1 MQRLAFLYWQWLK
14 RDVTARY
21 RGSIFG
27 LLWPLLQPAI
37 QIMVFTLIFFE
48 FMQMRWP
55 AASAS
60 VSAAT
65 STASAL
71 GSAPSTGA
79 LDYALNVFA
88 GLCIFNFMA
97 EILGRSPS
105 CVLSQPN
112 LVTKVKF
119 PLWLLPAVTV
129 GAALIHIAVGTVSI
143 ALISGLTGHGE
154 LAAQGANLNSSHSA
168 TAVLGLVW
176 LWLPLLLPLLA
187 YGLGVA
193 YFVASV
199 GVYVRDIGQVMP
211 ALSSLLM
218 FLTPIFYP
226 LSSVPE
232 GLKNLFALN
241 PLAWGADITRAALLS
256 GAPIDVAQWG
266 WHLCVSVVFCAA
278 GAWTF
283 AKLQKGFA
291 DVL

>member
-21 RGSIFG
+21 RGSVFG

-55 AASAS
+55 AAA
-60 VSAAT
+60 SAAN
-65 STASAL
+65 SA
-71 GSAPSTGA
+71 GIAPSTGA

-88 GLCIFNFMA
+88 GLCIFNFIA

-129 GAALIHIAVGTVSI
+129 GAALIHIGVGTVSI
-143 ALISGLTGHGE
+143 ALISLLVGHG
-154 LAAQGANLNSSHSA
+154 ASTAPGANAHVAS
-168 TAVLGLVW
+168 VLMGLAL

-226 LSSVPE
+226 LSAVPE

-256 GAPIDVAQWG
+256 NAPIDAVQWG
-266 WHLCVSVVFCAA
+266 WHMGVSLVFCAA

>member
-55 AASAS
+55 AAANV
-60 VSAAT
+60 VSAV
-65 STASAL
+65 
-71 GSAPSTGA
+71 GNAPRTDA

-129 GAALIHIAVGTVSI
+129 GAALIHIGVGTVSI
-143 ALISGLTGHGE
+143 ALISLFTGHGA
-154 LAAQGANLNSSHSA
+154 LALQGTGGHSA
-168 TAVLGLVW
+168 SVLTGLA
-176 LWLPLLLPLLA
+176 LLYLPLLLPLLA

-193 YFVASV
+193 YLVASV

-256 GAPIDVAQWG
+256 GAPLDGAQWA
-266 WHLCVSVVFCAA
+266 WHMGASLVFCAA

>member
-1 MQRLAFLYWQWLK
+1 MQRLVFLYWQWLK

-55 AASAS
+55 AASN
-60 VSAAT
+60 AAT
-65 STASAL
+65 AGVTAV
-71 GSAPSTGA
+71 PTGA

-97 EILGRSPS
+97 EILGRAPS

-129 GAALIHIAVGTVSI
+129 GAALIHILVGTVSI
-143 ALISGLTGHGE
+143 ALISLLTGR
-154 LAAQGANLNSSHSA
+154 GAM
-168 TAVLGLVW
+168 GLVL
-176 LWLPLLLPLLA
+176 LWVPLLLPLLA

-193 YFVASV
+193 FFIASV
-199 GVYVRDIGQVMP
+199 GVYVRDVGQVMP
-211 ALSSLLM
+211 AISSLLM

-232 GLKNLFALN
+232 GLKDAFGLN
-241 PLAWGADITRAALLS
+241 PLAWGAEMTRAALLS

-266 WHLCVSVVFCAA
+266 CHLLVSAGFCVA

-283 AKLQKGFA
+283 SKLQKGFA

>member
-1 MQRLAFLYWQWLK
+1 MSMQRLAFLYWQWLK

-21 RGSIFG
+21 RGSVLG

-55 AASAS
+55 AATSA
-60 VSAAT
+60 VSAA
-65 STASAL
+65 
-71 GSAPSTGA
+71 GSAPPTGA

-88 GLCIFNFMA
+88 GLCIFNFIA

-105 CVLSQPN
+105 CILSQPN

-129 GAALIHIAVGTVSI
+129 GAALIHIGVGTVSI
-143 ALISGLTGHGE
+143 ALISLLVSHGALTAPGGSAHTASVVMGL
-154 LAAQGANLNSSHSA
+154 SM
-168 TAVLGLVW
+168 

-199 GVYVRDIGQVMP
+199 GVYVRDIGQFMP

-226 LSSVPE
+226 LSAVPE
-232 GLKNLFALN
+232 GLKHIFALN

-256 GAPIDVAQWG
+256 NAPIDVAQWG
-266 WHLCVSVVFCAA
+266 WHMGVSVVFCAL

-283 AKLQKGFA
+283 VKLQKGFA

>member
-21 RGSIFG
+21 RGSVFG

-55 AASAS
+55 AAA
-60 VSAAT
+60 SAAN
-65 STASAL
+65 SA
-71 GSAPSTGA
+71 GIAPSTGA

-88 GLCIFNFMA
+88 GLCIFNFIA

-129 GAALIHIAVGTVSI
+129 GAALIHIGVGTVSI
-143 ALISGLTGHGE
+143 ALISLLVGHG
-154 LAAQGANLNSSHSA
+154 ASTAPGANAHVAS
-168 TAVLGLVW
+168 VLMGLAL

-226 LSSVPE
+226 LSAVPE

-256 GAPIDVAQWG
+256 NAPIDAVQWG
-266 WHLCVSVVFCAA
+266 WHMGVSLVFCAA
-278 GAWTF
+278 SAWTF

>member
-55 AASAS
+55 AAGSSAVS
-60 VSAAT
+60 AGVSAA
-65 STASAL
+65 
-71 GSAPSTGA
+71 PTGA

-129 GAALIHIAVGTVSI
+129 GAALIHIVVGTVSI
-143 ALISGLTGHGE
+143 ALITLFTQ
-154 LAAQGANLNSSHSA
+154 QGALGAQSA
-168 TAVLGLVW
+168 NAPSFQTLFGLVL
-176 LWLPLLLPLLA
+176 LWVPLLLPLLA

-193 YFVASV
+193 YFIASV

-226 LSSVPE
+226 LSSVPD
-232 GLKNLFALN
+232 GLKSLFAMN

-256 GAPIDVAQWG
+256 GAPIDAAQWG
-266 WHLCVSVVFCAA
+266 WHMLVSLIFCAA
-278 GAWTF
+278 AAWTF

>member
-1 MQRLAFLYWQWLK
+1 
-14 RDVTARY
+14 
-21 RGSIFG
+21 
-27 LLWPLLQPAI
+27 
-37 QIMVFTLIFFE
+37 
-48 FMQMRWP
+48 
-55 AASAS
+55 
-60 VSAAT
+60 
-65 STASAL
+65 
-71 GSAPSTGA
+71 
-79 LDYALNVFA
+79 
-88 GLCIFNFMA
+88 
-97 EILGRSPS
+97 
-105 CVLSQPN
+105 VLSQPN

-129 GAALIHIAVGTVSI
+129 GAALVHIGVGTVSI
-143 ALISGLTGHGE
+143 ALISLFSGHGAM
-154 LAAQGANLNSSHSA
+154 AAQGANAHSA
-168 TAVLGLVW
+168 SALLGLVW
-176 LWLPLLLPLLA
+176 LWLPLLFPLLA

-199 GVYVRDIGQVMP
+199 GVYVRDVGQVMP

-266 WHLCVSVVFCAA
+266 WHLLVSVVFCAA